1 MDRSPEP
8 DLPIAFVG
16 TYPPRRCGIATFTHD
31 LLEATV
37 SASERVSP
45 MILAVTDSGGQ
56 YEYPGDVKYEIR
68 QGRKGDY
75 ARAAEFVNYSNVRLV
90 VIQHEYGIFGGDDG
104 AYILD
109 FLSTLRV
116 PVIATLHT
124 VLEHPSDSQKAI
136 VQQMAKRC
144 ARLVVMSRIA
154 LKLLAS
160 SYGVQGPKVQIIAHG
175 IPSMKSRD
183 QERLKAGFG
192 VSGQRML
199 LTFGLLSPNKGIET
213 VIRALPAVTAAF
225 PDVVYFVVGATH
237 PVILRRDGEAY
248 RTMLEREAERLG
260 VREQVVFR
268 DQFITAEELS
278 NYLQAADIFV
288 SPYLNEA
295 QVTSGALSYAMGAG
309 AAVVSTPYWHAQ
321 ELLADGRGCLFPF
334 QDHEAL
340 SRALNALLGS
350 RRELDRMRSSAFE
363 FTRSMIWPQI
373 GEAYFDLGMKVM
385 AEALP
390 TPSRHK
396 SPRASSLPELRLD
409 HLLRLTDDTGIIQHA
424 TYTVPARR
432 SGYCVDD
439 NARALIVALHADHLN
454 GSPETKRLVTTYLS
468 YLLSSQ
474 DKDGHFKNFMSYD
487 RTFDA
492 GLPSEDCT
500 GRAIWALG
508 TTVRFA
514 ADEGCRLL
522 AREMLD
528 RVLASTNDLGPRGT
542 ALVVLGLADLLAVE
556 PDAAGVRDRIDGLAK
571 KLVGRYEEEATDD
584 WRWFEPTLTYDNAMI
599 PLALFTA
606 YRVTGERVSLRVAR
620 EALDFLETICFNGDR
635 LLLIGN
641 TGWHSRGGKKPET
654 DEQAIDAAAFVLAFR
669 GAYLATGDHHY
680 LRRMRE
686 AFAWF
691 LGSNRLGLP
700 LYDFATGGCRDGLG
714 TSRPNQN
721 EGAESTICFLMALL
735 GMLELA
741 GEGLEYADPTRPS
754 GN

>member
-1 MDRSPEP
+1 M
-8 DLPIAFVG
+8 
-16 TYPPRRCGIATFTHD
+16 
-31 LLEATV
+31 
-37 SASERVSP
+37 SASKRVFP

-56 YEYPGDVKYEIR
+56 YEYPGDVRYEIR

-116 PVIATLHT
+116 PAIATLHT
-124 VLEHPSDSQKAI
+124 VLEHPSESQKAI

-144 ARLVVMSRIA
+144 SGLVVMSRIA

-160 SYGVQGPKVQIIAHG
+160 SYGVEGSKIHIIPHG
-175 IPSMKSRD
+175 IPSMEPRD
-183 QERLKAGFG
+183 QQELKAGFG

-268 DQFITAEELS
+268 DQFITIEELT

-334 QDHEAL
+334 QDNEAL

-350 RRELDRMRSSAFE
+350 PRELDRMRSSAFE
-363 FTRSMIWPQI
+363 FTRSMVWPQI
-373 GEAYFDLGMKVM
+373 GEAYLDLGMKVM

-390 TPSRHK
+390 SSSRQK

-424 TYTVPARR
+424 TYTVPARH

-439 NARALIVALHADHLN
+439 NARALIVALHADRLN
-454 GSPETKRLVTTYLS
+454 GTPETRRLITTYLS
-468 YLLSSQ
+468 YLLCSQ
-474 DKDGHFKNFMSYD
+474 GEDGHFKNFMSYD

-492 GLPSEDCT
+492 GPPSEDCT

-514 ADEGCRLL
+514 ADQGCRLL
-522 AREMLD
+522 AREMLE
-528 RVLASTNDLGPRGT
+528 RALASTNDLGPRGA
-542 ALVVLGLADLLAVE
+542 ALVVLGLANLLAVE
-556 PDAAGVRDRIDGLAK
+556 PGAAGVRDRLDGLAT
-571 KLVGRYEEEATDD
+571 KLVQRYQDEATDD

-599 PLALFTA
+599 PLALFAA

-620 EALDFLETICFNGDR
+620 EALDFLETICFTGDR

-700 LYDFATGGCRDGLG
+700 LYDFATAGCRDGLG
-714 TSRPNQN
+714 TSEPNQN
-721 EGAESTICFLMALL
+721 EGAESTICFLMAHL

-741 GEGLEYADPTRPS
+741 GEGLEYADPSRPV

>member
-1 MDRSPEP
+1 M
-8 DLPIAFVG
+8 
-16 TYPPRRCGIATFTHD
+16 
-31 LLEATV
+31 
-37 SASERVSP
+37 SASKRVFP

-56 YEYPGDVKYEIR
+56 YEYPGDVRYEIR

-116 PVIATLHT
+116 PAIATLHT
-124 VLEHPSDSQKAI
+124 VLEHPSESQKAI

-144 ARLVVMSRIA
+144 SGLVVMSRIA

-160 SYGVQGPKVQIIAHG
+160 SYGVEGSKIHIIPHG
-175 IPSMKSRD
+175 IPSMEPRD
-183 QERLKAGFG
+183 QQELKAGFG

-268 DQFITAEELS
+268 DQFITIEELT

-334 QDHEAL
+334 QDNEAL

-350 RRELDRMRSSAFE
+350 PRELDRMRSSAFE
-363 FTRSMIWPQI
+363 FTRSMVWPQI
-373 GEAYFDLGMKVM
+373 GEAYFNLGMKVM
-385 AEALP
+385 SEALP
-390 TPSRHK
+390 SSSRQK
-396 SPRASSLPELRLD
+396 SARASSLPELRLD

-424 TYTVPARR
+424 TYTVPARL

-439 NARALIVALHADHLN
+439 NARALIVALHADRLN
-454 GSPETKRLVTTYLS
+454 GTPETRRLITTYLS
-468 YLLSSQ
+468 YLLGSQ
-474 DKDGHFKNFMSYD
+474 GEDGNFKNFMSYD

-514 ADEGCRLL
+514 ADQGCRLL
-522 AREMLD
+522 AREMLE
-528 RVLASTNDLGPRGT
+528 RALASTNDLGPRGT
-542 ALVVLGLADLLAVE
+542 ALVVLGLANLLAVE
-556 PDAAGVRDRIDGLAK
+556 PGAAGVRDRLVGLAT
-571 KLVGRYEEEATDD
+571 KLVKRYQDEATDD

-599 PLALFTA
+599 PLALFAA

-620 EALDFLETICFNGDR
+620 EALDFLETICFTGDR

-680 LRRMRE
+680 LTRMRE

-691 LGSNRLGLP
+691 LGNNRLGLP
-700 LYDFATGGCRDGLG
+700 LYDFATAGCRDGLG
-714 TSRPNQN
+714 TSEPNQN
-721 EGAESTICFLMALL
+721 EGAESTICFLMAHL

-741 GEGLEYADPTRPS
+741 GEGLEYADPSRPV